1 MRPNLFAKLRIIVT
15 KDKPKMKMKMKMYS
29 KLKLKLKLKLK
40 KLMMMLM
47 IYSIL
52 KYLNQLNKLKKM
64 AIERN
69 NTGVMIVMKELA
81 IKNMAMKMR
90 KMMKITK
97 KYLY

>member
-1 MRPNLFAKLRIIVT
+1 MSPNLFAKLRMIVT
-15 KDKPKMKMKMKMYS
+15 KDKPKMKMYS
-29 KLKLKLKLKLK
+29 KLKLKLK
-40 KLMMMLM
+40 KLMMMLMM

-69 NTGVMIVMKELA
+69 NTRVMIVMKELT

-90 KMMKITK
+90 KMMKIMK